1 MIFAPWGLIR
11 ERDVPSF
18 LTVGS
23 SSRCL
28 AVMLHDSSFLQE
40 VRGSKTEAA
49 KKTVRSWDMLV
60 VLQWPALSLTFLLPL
75 ALPNSTFLFFQNTS
89 VTFCFRVR
97 PQSWKSHWDQS
108 GTNEMNAD
116 FGVWRF
122 EFKPQFKQF
131 LKESLWPSVSSTVR
145 WE

>member
-28 AVMLHDSSFLQE
+28 ATMLHDSSFLQE

-49 KKTVRSWDMLV
+49 KKKL
-60 VLQWPALSLTFLLPL
+60 
-75 ALPNSTFLFFQNTS
+75 
-89 VTFCFRVR
+89 
-97 PQSWKSHWDQS
+97 
-108 GTNEMNAD
+108 
-116 FGVWRF
+116 
-122 EFKPQFKQF
+122 
-131 LKESLWPSVSSTVR
+131 
-145 WE
+145 